1 MEKRWKTKK
10 GERARKGFEYAVK
23 QASKCRHEKYM
34 VSCCACPE
42 KPTCEIQIR
51 LEKHKAN
58 LEYK

>member
-1 MEKRWKTKK
+1 MSKK
-10 GERARKGFEYAVK
+10 GDKARRGFEYAVK

-51 LEKHKAN
+51 LEKHKQN
-58 LEYK
+58 LEY